1 MLFTSSYFSLL
12 FSGYLSFCP
21 KFLVMSKNGFIRKI
35 RLVSKFTASQLCLQ
49 TIAIH
54 ILTNI
59 PRSKDNKVMKF
70 GQLIDYNMRNIL
82 LENSC
87 TKCGGDT
94 ILWPF
99 SKKSKLSIC
108 LDQYSKVLYS
118 LFLQYAKLRTI
129 KIYWN

>member
-1 MLFTSSYFSLL
+1 
-12 FSGYLSFCP
+12 
-21 KFLVMSKNGFIRKI
+21 MSKNGFVRKI

-94 ILWPF
+94 IL
-99 SKKSKLSIC
+99 
-108 LDQYSKVLYS
+108 
-118 LFLQYAKLRTI
+118 
-129 KIYWN
+129 

>member
-1 MLFTSSYFSLL
+1 MLFTSSYFILL

-21 KFLVMSKNGFIRKI
+21 KFLVMSKNGFIRKF

-70 GQLIDYNMRNIL
+70 GQLIDYKLRNIL

>member
-21 KFLVMSKNGFIRKI
+21 KFLVMSKNGFVRKI